1 MVTSDR
7 LSIRMQGELYRFSK
21 IWLHI
26 LSPSPPCPH
35 SPPLQSVALFWRTDI
50 TESVLDGSTGRIK
63 PMKTPSSL
71 PANCHIRQA
80 KATDIWTI
88 RWLVLGAKLD
98 PTQLRW
104 QQFWLVEH
112 HKGQILACGQLRTF
126 VDCQELGSLVVRSP
140 QRRQGLGTALTRH
153 LLQQATT
160 PLYLECLGSQLAE
173 FYQRL
178 GFRPVVVEV
187 LPSGLRRKFGFSS
200 SVARL
205 LRLPLYQ
212 MHWPQKQRNG

>member
-1 MVTSDR
+1 M
-7 LSIRMQGELYRFSK
+7 E
-21 IWLHI
+21 
-26 LSPSPPCPH
+26 
-35 SPPLQSVALFWRTDI
+35 
-50 TESVLDGSTGRIK
+50 
-63 PMKTPSSL
+63 TPSSL

-112 HKGQILACGQLRTF
+112 HNGQILACGQLRTF
-126 VDCQELGSLVVRSP
+126 GDCQELGSLVVRSP

-153 LLQQATT
+153 LLQQTT
-160 PLYLECLGSQLAE
+160 APLYLECLGSQLAE
-173 FYQRL
+173 FYQQL

-187 LPSGLRRKFGFSS
+187 LPLGLRRKFGLSAA
-200 SVARL
+200 VARL

-212 MHWPQKQRNG
+212 MHWPQKQRHG